1 MLFFAFSRAELCKIF
16 ISYAHNC
23 HIQLKTNELTIQLM
37 LCKNVT
43 VLLPKILP
51 SFFQMQEKLK
61 TCWDSNLAN
70 FRRSPFG
77 DDINVTFIPE

>member
-1 MLFFAFSRAELCKIF
+1 
-16 ISYAHNC
+16 
-23 HIQLKTNELTIQLM
+23 M